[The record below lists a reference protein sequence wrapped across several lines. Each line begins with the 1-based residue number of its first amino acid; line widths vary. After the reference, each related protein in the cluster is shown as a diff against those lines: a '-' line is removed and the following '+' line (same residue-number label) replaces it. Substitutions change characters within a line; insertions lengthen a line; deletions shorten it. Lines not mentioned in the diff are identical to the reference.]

1 MFAIVDIFW
10 FAAGGALIWF
20 CRPKIEELV
29 IGANALSKKL
39 HAQADAL
46 AATVLK
52 QQRLGERVLGWCADD
67 PVSNQP
73 DAFRAAPGVS
83 GATFPVKF

>member
-1 MFAIVDIFW
+1 MFGLFAVIDIFW

-39 HAQADAL
+39 HAQAVVLEAKASAVS
-46 AATVLK
+46 AA
-52 QQRLGERVLGWCADD
+52 
-67 PVSNQP
+67 
-73 DAFRAAPGVS
+73 
-83 GATFPVKF
+83 VK